1 MKKHTSFAARSVA
14 STDRTGSTV
23 VEEEEIMAEKTD
35 GLSQEEREAVKDRAK
50 ELRAEAK
57 AGKNRAA
64 GEKALRDAIAELPDE
79 DRALAEGF
87 AKVVSTVAPQLM
99 PKTYYGMPAYANGE
113 GKVVVFIQAA
123 SKFKTRYATVGF
135 EDRANLDDGDMWPIG
150 FAVRSWTPAVEQR
163 FTELVAAA
171 VA

>member
-1 MKKHTSFAARSVA
+1 
-14 STDRTGSTV
+14 
-23 VEEEEIMAEKTD
+23 MAEKTD

-64 GEKALRDAIAELPDE
+64 GDKAIRDAIAELEGD
-79 DRALAEGF
+79 DKALAEGF
-87 AKVVSTVAPQLM
+87 YRVVSDVAPQLM
-99 PKTYYGMPAYANGE
+99 PKTYYGMPAFANGE
-113 GKVVVFIQAA
+113 GKVVVFMQPAG
-123 SKFKTRYATVGF
+123 KFKTRYSTIGF

-150 FAVRSWTPAVEQR
+150 FAVPRWTPAIEAR
-163 FTELVAAA
+163 LSELVAAA

>member
-1 MKKHTSFAARSVA
+1 
-14 STDRTGSTV
+14 
-23 VEEEEIMAEKTD
+23 MAEKTE
-35 GLSQEEREAVKDRAK
+35 GLSQEEREAVKERSK

-79 DRALAEGF
+79 DQALAEGF
-87 AKVVSTVAPQLM
+87 AKVVSAVAPQLM

-113 GKVVVFIQAA
+113 GKVVVFIQPA
-123 SKFKTRYATVGF
+123 SKFKARYATIGF
-135 EDRANLDDGDMWPIG
+135 EDRANLDDGDMWPTA

>member
-1 MKKHTSFAARSVA
+1 
-14 STDRTGSTV
+14 
-23 VEEEEIMAEKTD
+23 MAEKTD

-64 GEKALRDAIAELPDE
+64 GDKAIRDAIAELDG
-79 DRALAEGF
+79 DDKALAEGF
-87 AKVVSTVAPQLM
+87 YRVVSDVAPQLM
-99 PKTYYGMPAYANGE
+99 PKTYYGMPAFANGE
-113 GKVVVFIQAA
+113 GKVVVFMQPAG
-123 SKFKTRYATVGF
+123 KFKTRYSTIGF

-150 FAVRSWTPAVEQR
+150 FAVPRWTPAIEAR
-163 FTELVAAA
+163 LSELVAAA